1 MSPWILIALAGHI
14 LNGFAFLIDKILLST
29 SFKKSG
35 TYAAL
40 IGGLSCFALPLLP
53 WIKLPT
59 GLDWLWT
66 ALFGSLFVIAVWFF
80 FLALQRGEAS
90 RVVPIIGVLIPIFT
104 LVDTS
109 ILIGEQL
116 TGGTVA
122 GFGLLIMATLVL
134 TSRGK
139 TGPLDKHTIMICV
152 ASAALFAGSSASG
165 KAAYLHGEFFDVFV
179 TSRIFAAIAAVAI
192 VIFARGVKQELK
204 TLLPS
209 KDKARNKAEA
219 KSIGMMLLGQA
230 SGAAGF
236 VLVQYAT
243 SLGSAPLV
251 NSLQAVQYAFLV
263 MVAWFGGKKLAA
275 VLHEDRRPLTIAIKS
290 AAIVLV
296 GCGLYLLT
304 I

>member
-1 MSPWILIALAGHI
+1 MSPWILVALAGHL

-29 SFKKSG
+29 AFKKSG

-40 IGGLSCFALPLLP
+40 IGGLSCLALPLLP
-53 WIKLPT
+53 WIKLPS
-59 GLDWLWT
+59 GIDWLWT

-116 TGGTVA
+116 TGGTVM
-122 GFGLLIMATLVL
+122 GFGVLILATLVL
-134 TSRGK
+134 TSSGSK
-139 TGPLDKHTIMICV
+139 GPLDRHTVMICV
-152 ASAALFAGSSASG
+152 ASAALFAASSASG
-165 KAAYLHGEFFDVFV
+165 KAAYQHGEFIDVFV
-179 TSRIFAAIAAVAI
+179 SSRIFAAVAAVAI
-192 VIFARGVKQELK
+192 AIFAKGVKEEL
-204 TLLPS
+204 LLLVPG
-209 KDKARNKAEA
+209 KNRARNKAEA
-219 KSIGMMLLGQA
+219 RSIALMMLGQG
-230 SGAAGF
+230 SGAIGF

-263 MVAWFGGKKLAA
+263 LAAWVGGKKLAA
-275 VLHEDRRPLTIAIKS
+275 VLHEDRRPRTIIIKS
-290 AAIVLV
+290 TAIVLV
-296 GCGLYLLT
+296 GFGLYLLT
-304 I
+304 V